1 MEIRQ
6 DHWGSGPATIDTL
19 KIIANVGCQRTNDE
33 KPQVTKS
40 PTLPMPLDYQKAI
53 SFCCFSDMGHLSA
66 MQLRLPYYCG
76 FPAVQF
82 MNNVPAIKIADFL
95 MVK

>member
-33 KPQVTKS
+33 KPQAHPSNATG
-40 PTLPMPLDYQKAI
+40 LPESNKL
-53 SFCCFSDMGHLSA
+53 L
-66 MQLRLPYYCG
+66 LL
-76 FPAVQF
+76 
-82 MNNVPAIKIADFL
+82 L
-95 MVK
+95 